1 MLSVI
6 QSRCEPDKARNG
18 YEKGLPRQHGNV
30 MKRVVW
36 GSHWKKT
43 GKMLGSAS
51 SPAKA
56 RATLQMCMAFVGYLR
71 VQLPAHNHC
80 VSLEFTESV
89 LWKVRNQNDA
99 TPGSRV
105 MTDI

>member
-1 MLSVI
+1 
-6 QSRCEPDKARNG
+6 
-18 YEKGLPRQHGNV
+18 
-30 MKRVVW
+30 
-36 GSHWKKT
+36 
-43 GKMLGSAS
+43 MLGSAS

-56 RATLQMCMAFVGYLR
+56 SATLQMCMAFVGYLR

-80 VSLEFTESV
+80 VSLEFTESEKAIDESV